1 MLMNTKAT
9 EQRLYELHAE
19 LCKALSHP
27 VRLMVVNAL
36 RDSESSVSRLAETI
50 GVPVPSLSQHLAVM
64 RQRGIVLTRRR
75 GNEVH
80 YRIANPKMLTAFDS
94 LREALREQLLAT
106 QGLAEV
112 LEGEGLRR

>member
-1 MLMNTKAT
+1 MNN
-9 EQRLYELHAE
+9 ENLEHRLYELHAE

-36 RDSESSVSRLAETI
+36 RENESSVSRLAAQI

-64 RQRGIVLTRRR
+64 RQRGIVLTRRK

-80 YRIANPKMLTAFDS
+80 YRIANPKMLRAFDA
-94 LREALREQLLAT
+94 LREALREQLVASG
-106 QGLAEV
+106 GLARA
-112 LEGEGLRR
+112 LDGKGTDP